1 MKNKAPF
8 PDIEDLEDLAPARFG
23 KNYETEE
30 ESAMTQAAC
39 LDRICT
45 KINREGLSKKTLG
58 ELSEDISRVGSV
70 YGLDPNGTVLLA
82 AILEKSSCSPIDDE
96 DLARYLGCS
105 NIAFMRYHAL
115 LRDMEKAGVIIAF
128 TARNGS
134 RCYRVTQ
141 ETLKAVEGDA
151 PFNPVQLTGLSTE
164 ELFHRFKM
172 VVRRNR
178 GDLLDTDRL
187 LEDLD
192 ALVQGNPDLPF
203 CKAVLDSPVYT
214 ECNDSERR
222 IFLYMCHRYVSFGN
236 KSVDIDKMSALA
248 DFFDGDVMKQIAD
261 EATTMQRKG
270 LVTFASEDGLA
281 DTDALALS
289 DTVKA
294 TFFEGIDIPEEEAVR
309 HSDLIPAKTI
319 QPKELFYNKAEGA
332 LIGRLESLLDG
343 ENFKHVQE
351 RLRATGMRRGF
362 NAIFYGAPGTGKTA
376 SVYELARRT
385 GRDIF
390 WVDMAKLKSKWLGE
404 SEKCVRG
411 LFRMYRSMCRA
422 GGKAPILLF
431 NEADAIFNKRIENV
445 EQSSDQLNNTL
456 QNLILEE
463 LESIEGI
470 LVATTN
476 LLSNLD
482 PAFERRFIYK
492 VEFRLPGKESR
503 TKIWKSMV
511 PTLSDEDAETLASEF
526 DFSGGN
532 IENVVRKST
541 VEYVLSG
548 DVPTLD
554 SLRGYCEEEILK
566 RNVKRNRIGFQQ

>member
-1 MKNKAPF
+1 MKGKDTF
-8 PDIEDLEDLAPARFG
+8 TDIECIEPTSYI
-23 KNYETEE
+23 KKYESDG
-30 ESAMTQAAC
+30 ESATTQAAC
-39 LDRICT
+39 LDRICR
-45 KINREGLSKKTLG
+45 KINREGLSDRTLG
-58 ELSEDISRVGSV
+58 DLSDDIGRVGGV
-70 YGLDPNGTVLLA
+70 YGLDPKGTVLLA

-96 DLARYLGCS
+96 DLAEYLGCS
-105 NIAFMRYHAL
+105 NIEFMRYHAL

-128 TARNGS
+128 TGRNGR

-141 ETLKAVEGDA
+141 ETMKAVEGDA
-151 PFNPVQLTGLSTE
+151 SFKPVRLTGLTTE
-164 ELFHRFKM
+164 ELFFRFKM
-172 VVRRNR
+172 LVRRNR

-187 LEDLD
+187 LEDFD
-192 ALVQGNPDLPF
+192 ALVQGNPELPF
-203 CKAVLDSPVYT
+203 CKRVLDSPIYT
-214 ECNDSERR
+214 ECNGSERR
-222 IFLYMCHRYVSFGN
+222 MFLYMCHRYVSCGN
-236 KSVDIDKMSALA
+236 KSVGLDKMSALA

-261 EATTMQRKG
+261 EATTMQRMG

-289 DTVKA
+289 DTVKE
-294 TFFEGIDIPEEEAVR
+294 TFFEGIEIPEEEAVR
-309 HSDLIPAKTI
+309 HSDLIPSASI
-319 QPKELFYNKAEGA
+319 QPKDLFFNDSEGA
-332 LIGRLESLLDG
+332 MIDRLESLLDG

-351 RLRATGMRRGF
+351 RLRASGMRRGF

-390 WVDMAKLKSKWLGE
+390 WVDMAKLKSKWMGE

-411 LFRMYRSMCRA
+411 LFRMYRSMCRTDK
-422 GGKAPILLF
+422 KAPILLF
-431 NEADAIFNKRIENV
+431 NEADAIFNKRLENV

-463 LESIEGI
+463 LENIEGI

-476 LLSNLD
+476 LLANLD

-492 VEFRLPGKESR
+492 VEFKLPGKEPR
-503 TKIWKSMV
+503 TRIWKSMV

-548 DVPTLD
+548 DEPTLD